1 MTIRRFFRFTSYCLL
16 SRLCSHPF
24 PLFSLTFSFANSIA
38 SPPRLPTPTPPQ
50 VSLLSLSRPNGLL
63 RNALAQPEI
72 LLSLAIALLTLCF
85 TFVQY
90 HSGFPP
96 AVSALHLTETAPAA
110 LLIAICLVYLR
121 RGPILSKAAASML
134 RRSLSVQ
141 IAALKK
147 HNPDVIVASSYGGA
161 VAALLLA
168 EGHWRG
174 PTILLAPAF
183 KRVAG
188 LVQDGKHGVMP
199 YAQALAALVARQGKG
214 MAPLLLVHAPAD
226 DIVPFAH
233 SEELALALPEV
244 VLGLDQAAESDDH
257 RLLSLG
263 RSAAM
268 QTLLDRVLE
277 HAA

>member
-1 MTIRRFFRFTSYCLL
+1 M
-16 SRLCSHPF
+16 
-24 PLFSLTFSFANSIA
+24 
-38 SPPRLPTPTPPQ
+38 
-50 VSLLSLSRPNGLL
+50 L

-72 LLSLAIALLTLCF
+72 LFSLAVALSALCF
-85 TFVQY
+85 TFIWY

-96 AVSALHLTETAPAA
+96 AVNALSRVETAPVAV
-110 LLIAICLVYLR
+110 LIAIGLVYLR
-121 RGPILSKAAASML
+121 RGPILSKAVASML
-134 RRSLSVQ
+134 RKSLDVQ

-147 HNPDVIVASSYGGA
+147 HIPDVVVASSYGGA

-168 EGHWRG
+168 EGHWHG

-188 LVQDGKHGVMP
+188 LITDRKHGVMP
-199 YAQALAALVARQGKG
+199 YAQALDALVARQGKG
-214 MAPLLLVHAPAD
+214 MAPLLLVHATAD
-226 DIVPFAH
+226 NTVPFAH

-244 VLGLDQAAESDDH
+244 VLGLDRAQESDDH

-268 QTLLDRVLE
+268 QALLDRVLE
-277 HAA
+277 RTA

>member
-1 MTIRRFFRFTSYCLL
+1 
-16 SRLCSHPF
+16 
-24 PLFSLTFSFANSIA
+24 
-38 SPPRLPTPTPPQ
+38 
-50 VSLLSLSRPNGLL
+50 
-63 RNALAQPEI
+63 
-72 LLSLAIALLTLCF
+72 
-85 TFVQY
+85 
-90 HSGFPP
+90 
-96 AVSALHLTETAPAA
+96 
-110 LLIAICLVYLR
+110 
-121 RGPILSKAAASML
+121 
-134 RRSLSVQ
+134 
-141 IAALKK
+141 
-147 HNPDVIVASSYGGA
+147 
-161 VAALLLA
+161 
-168 EGHWRG
+168 
-174 PTILLAPAF
+174 
-183 KRVAG
+183 
-188 LVQDGKHGVMP
+188 MP